1 MWINVKSKWNRKTI
15 RFKTFTWDRRGSK
28 ITESETTS
36 FMDDPSGLCMALL
49 YTAAFVWNKGQKR
62 PIGLHATIVF
72 RMPPNSRVFSLISS
86 FTCTVCN
93 FRWNRKGNP
102 CISYFILV
110 LTKFCRI
117 LCKANSF
124 RKREAG
130 ETCQDLSKI
139 DWNCPNLSEIVQIC
153 PNLFQTCSNWSK
165 PVQIGWN
172 LSKLDYAASN
182 GLKFSLVFVS
192 NQI

>member
-1 MWINVKSKWNRKTI
+1 MNKCKKQVEQKDDTIKDLYLGSEGVKNYRIWDKTA
-15 RFKTFTWDRRGSK
+15 
-28 ITESETTS
+28 S

-86 FTCTVCN
+86 FTCTVYN

-102 CISYFILV
+102 CISYFIFG
-110 LTKFCRI
+110 TKFCRI

-130 ETCQDLSKI
+130 ETCQDLS
-139 DWNCPNLSEIVQIC
+139 DIVQIC